1 MSDRS
6 PQAPEPLHQP
16 GRLASGFAA
25 AVVRLRWFVL
35 AFWAL
40 VSALA
45 LLALPA
51 LESDAAENLRGLV
64 PDDTPAVET
73 EIRSV
78 ELFGFPLLGRTVLV
92 QRRADGL
99 TVYDQARTVTHAV
112 GVNSGQ
118 YQDLGPLRGVL
129 PITNTGGLFP
139 GSSERDTTAL
149 SYLFVE
155 PGATFSA
162 QSRAARRYAERYFNI
177 RDDIVGVTGSV
188 PARALQGRIIRDRL
202 PLVETL
208 TLGAIVAIVG
218 INFASVVAPAV
229 TLVTTAVAFTLTLR
243 LSGYFTE
250 FFNVASPTEL
260 EPVVVALLLGVV
272 TDYVVFYCSALRHE
286 LTLGADRLTAAR
298 NATATF
304 APIIGVAGLA
314 VAAGTAAL
322 LVAESAFF
330 QALGPALV
338 FTVFIGL
345 TVAITL
351 VPALM
356 AVLGRWLFWPTWP
369 RPRTESAESG
379 ELGEPGDAGEPETT
393 DESGELS
400 EPNATGEPGPT
411 SEPGE
416 PGPTGERGEPGEP
429 GATDGVEVDAPRPSS
444 KLSPVGWI
452 TTSRR
457 NAALTV
463 AACVGALTL
472 AALPLLRLDL
482 GVSFVGSLPTNTA
495 VAKTA
500 NAAEAGFTPGIL
512 APTVLLVEGVSLGDR
527 QTSLSQLGE
536 QLKDVDGV
544 AGVLGPQD
552 EPAGLELSVLLAE
565 TGTAARFLVVLEDEP
580 LGATAIH
587 TIDRIQDTLP
597 RMLGASGL
605 ADVDAGL
612 AGDSATASFIVEQT
626 EDDLLRIAVA
636 ALLANLLMLT
646 IFLRAL
652 VAPLYLLVATVL
664 SLGAALGL
672 TTLVFDLLAPGVGLT
687 FYVPFAAAVL
697 LLAFGSDYNIFG
709 VGHVWDVARRRP
721 LTAAIRVA
729 MPQTTRA
736 INAAGIALAASF
748 GLLAVVPLG
757 PFRQLAFAMAVG
769 ILIDVLVVRSVL
781 MPALLTL
788 VGPASAWPNKRLLA
802 QTKGSNAA
810 AAAPPG
816 AAAAA
821 APPSP

>member
-1 MSDRS
+1 MMAS
-6 PQAPEPLHQP
+6 PAPSPDAPDQLHDP
-16 GRLASGFAA
+16 GRLAATFAS
-25 AVVRLRWFVL
+25 AVVRLRWFVI
-35 AFWAL
+35 AFWLLMTAL
-40 VSALA
+40 T
-45 LLALPA
+45 LLVLPT
-51 LESDAAENLRGLV
+51 LEADPAGNLRGLV
-64 PDDTPAVET
+64 PDDTPAIAT
-73 EIRSV
+73 EVRSV

-112 GVNSGQ
+112 GVNSGR

-149 SYLFVE
+149 SYLFVQ

-162 QSRAARRYAERYFNI
+162 QSRAARKYADRYFNT

-202 PLVETL
+202 PVVEAL
-208 TLGAIVAIVG
+208 TLGAIVVIVG
-218 INFASVVAPAV
+218 VNFASVVAPVV
-229 TLVTTAVAFTLTLR
+229 TLVTTAVAFVLTLR
-243 LSGYFTE
+243 LSGYFTDL
-250 FFNVASPTEL
+250 FDVASPTEL

-272 TDYVVFYCSALRHE
+272 TDYVVFYCSALRHQ
-286 LTLGADRLTAAR
+286 LRAGADRLTAAR
-298 NATATF
+298 NATAQF

-330 QALGPALV
+330 QALGPALI
-338 FTVFIGL
+338 FTVFTGL
-345 TVAITL
+345 IVAITL
-351 VPALM
+351 VPAFM
-356 AVLGRWLFWPTWP
+356 AVLGKWLFWPT
-369 RPRTESAESG
+369 RPEPVVPAEPVASAAESAEPAQARRSRW
-379 ELGEPGDAGEPETT
+379 
-393 DESGELS
+393 S
-400 EPNATGEPGPT
+400 
-411 SEPGE
+411 
-416 PGPTGERGEPGEP
+416 R
-429 GATDGVEVDAPRPSS
+429 
-444 KLSPVGWI
+444 LSPVDWI
-452 TTSRR
+452 TASRR
-457 NAALTV
+457 NAAITV
-463 AACVGALTL
+463 AACVGGLTL
-472 AALPLLRLDL
+472 AALPVVRLDL
-482 GVSFVGSLPTNTA
+482 GVSFVGSLPTNTE
-495 VAKTA
+495 VAQTA
-500 NAAEAGFTPGIL
+500 TAAEAGFTEGIL
-512 APTVLLVEGVSLGDR
+512 APTVLLVEGVSLSDR
-527 QTSLSQLGE
+527 QTALSQLGE
-536 QLKDVDGV
+536 QLKTVEGV

-565 TGTAARFLVVLEDEP
+565 TGTAARYLIVLEDEP
-580 LGATAIH
+580 LGARAIH
-587 TIDRIQDTLP
+587 TVDRIRDTLP
-597 RMLGASGL
+597 SMLGSAGL
-605 ADVDAGL
+605 TDAEVGL
-612 AGDSATASFIVEQT
+612 AGDSATASFIVAQT

-636 ALLANLLMLT
+636 AVLANLLMLT

-652 VAPLYLLVATVL
+652 VAPVYLLLATVL

-672 TTLVFDLLAPGVGLT
+672 TTFVFDLLEPGVGLT

-721 LTAAIRVA
+721 LTEAIRVA

-757 PFRQLAFAMAVG
+757 PFRQLAFAMAIG

-802 QTKGSNAA
+802 QTGEDPAE
-810 AAAPPG
+810 AAPVLG
-816 AAAAA
+816 QAT
-821 APPSP
+821 